1 MVKTVETVKIIVY
14 GTPGPQGSKR
24 YVGGRRMIENSKL
37 VKPWRE
43 SVVWAAREAMAG
55 RPPILGA
62 VVVSMVFTL
71 RKPAGAP
78 KRRRTYP
85 ATRPDLSKL
94 ARSTEDAMTTAG
106 VYGDDG
112 QIIEY
117 SRLAKVYPLED
128 RDALD
133 VPGVRIVVIK
143 VAEE

>member
-1 MVKTVETVKIIVY
+1 MVKIIVY

-24 YVGGRRMIENSKL
+24 YVGKNRIIENSKL

-43 SVVWAAREAMAG
+43 AVVWAAREAMAR

-62 VVVSMVFTL
+62 VIVSMVLTV
-71 RKPAGAP
+71 RKPKGAP

-85 ATRPDLSKL
+85 ATRPDLIKL
-94 ARSTEDAMTTAG
+94 ARGTEDAMKTAG
-106 VYGDDG
+106 VYKDDG

-133 VPGVRIVVIK
+133 VPGVKIVVSK

>member
-1 MVKTVETVKIIVY
+1 MVEIIVY

-24 YVGGRRMIENSKL
+24 HVGGGRMIEHSQL

-55 RPPILGA
+55 RPPIKGP

-71 RKPAGAP
+71 RKPSSAP
-78 KRRRTYP
+78 KKRWSAP
-85 ATRPDLSKL
+85 STRPDLSKL

-106 VYGDDG
+106 VYKDDG

-128 RDALD
+128 PAALD
-133 VPGVRIVVIK
+133 LPGVWICIRGVF
-143 VAEE
+143 EE